1 MKNTGKFIIHLVL
14 WIYVIV
20 TIYPIYFAFSN
31 SFKSSA
37 NVIASPF
44 SLPIKTFDF
53 SNYIAVWD
61 LTPVA
66 RYFFNSMYISVGA
79 SVLSMIM
86 AAMTAYVISRMR
98 YRMINKFIMLF
109 IGAALMIPG
118 SFLLIPLYR
127 LTVALGIV
135 DTPWAI
141 VLPYVTF
148 GIPLTVFIIA
158 AFLKSLPAEMEEA
171 GVMDGLSA
179 FGLFFKIVLP
189 LTMPALVTVFIL
201 NYLGN
206 WNEFI
211 MASFFVSSDKMKT
224 LPVAMVAFRDSMQ
237 LNYGRL
243 FASSMFSIVPVV
255 IVYTFL
261 QNRIIEGVTAGSIKG

>member
-1 MKNTGKFIIHLVL
+1 MKNTGKLIIHLVL
-14 WIYVIV
+14 WIYVFI
-20 TIYPIYFAFSN
+20 TIYPIYFAFTN
-31 SFKSSA
+31 SLKSSA
-37 NVIASPF
+37 DVIASPF

-53 SNYIAVWD
+53 SNYIAVWE

-79 SVLSMIM
+79 SIISMIM
-86 AAMTAYVISRMR
+86 AAMTSYVITRMR
-98 YRMINKFIMLF
+98 YKLINKFVMLF

-127 LTVALGIV
+127 LMVKLGVV

-141 VLPYVTF
+141 ILPYVTF

-158 AFLKSLPAEMEEA
+158 AFLKSLPSEMEEA

-179 FGLFFKIVLP
+179 YGLFFRIVLP

-243 FASSMFSIVPVV
+243 FASSMFSIIPVV
-255 IVYTFL
+255 VIYTFL
-261 QNRIIEGVTAGSIKG
+261 QNKIIEGVTAGSIKG